1 MAKVKCACC
10 GKQID
15 KKVAVAIPNGK
26 RNKYYCSEHVGQ
38 KSPREKM
45 YDAINDIFGYKV
57 LNTILFKEFDEI
69 GKEYGFD
76 KILLYIDEN
85 KDYLCN
91 VMRKDFANEYNRVKY
106 FSAIFK
112 NGLHDFKVK
121 KPEVVIKKEIEVEV
135 YEPKISRSTKV
146 VKSGLDDLLDSLLDD

>member
-69 GKEYGFD
+69 GNVHTFEKVMF
-76 KILLYIDEN
+76 YIEEN
-85 KDYLCN
+85 KDYLYD
-91 VMRKDFANEYNRVKY
+91 VVRRDFVSEYAKIRY

-112 NGLHDFKVK
+112 NGLNDFVIKE
-121 KPEVVIKKEIEVEV
+121 PEVIIEKEVAVEIVETTNYKAKKQ
-135 YEPKISRSTKV
+135 RR
-146 VKSGLDDLLDSLLDD
+146 GMDDLLEGLLDD